1 MKRILSVLLCAILLV
16 AFVAGIF
23 ALWSLRYGKSN
34 SDDPA
39 SAGQPDTKGAAG
51 NAASAPAD
59 AASASGKKDEKEPDN
74 APIVTVSLYKN
85 GFCFVTREIPVRDWS
100 EPLTLTRS
108 IAPRHGTLWFV
119 PAETTLRR
127 TSRER
132 TVTQDPAP
140 APKKND
146 APGYRP
152 DWSSMTDVFEWQEVT
167 IRLKEGGTVSG
178 RVVGN
183 QKPLPPEPPK
193 ENDPSEL
200 LIMDELSSYR
210 AASSSS
216 RNLSSSSYSPSV
228 PVKSSFGAAF
238 LTLQTEDGRFVS
250 VRQSDVVEI
259 DAKSLYEGP
268 APVTP
273 APRTTKV
280 VEDVQIV
287 EAPKDHSGPVSIHYL
302 TEGITWSPF
311 YNLILSDKPGTVPD
325 ADGVLTINA
334 AATVMNNY
342 SDFEN
347 AEVELISG
355 FPSLDFA
362 SVVGAVAKKL
372 PLTTFLSS
380 LANPK
385 NGTPNYLQNSGVMG
399 QGGVMSQSVLSNSAR
414 PVREIFKEDDLDEMP
429 SAPSKWSASAGL
441 EDIQYKSVGKLSMK
455 KGDAVYLPI
464 ATKETPFEY
473 VTTWS
478 APMAEPYSYGF
489 KTSDTNVWSTVRFKN
504 PFDFALTTAPYEIF
518 RDGKVLGQS
527 TGAWF
532 GAGETASV
540 KITRAMAVSC
550 SMSYSETGNRDRV
563 FTVRRPNM
571 SDLNY
576 RHPDVTAELTLTN
589 ISDKPVK
596 MVVDSVFYGELLT
609 AEENPTKVRQMS
621 ERSLNNKYK
630 LVWTLTLPANTK
642 KTISYTYSTV
652 KEQ

>member
-1 MKRILSVLLCAILLV
+1 MKKVLLFAVILIAVL
-16 AFVAGIF
+16 AGVF
-23 ALWSLRYGKSN
+23 AYFTLCRGKSCF
-34 SDDPA
+34 A
-39 SAGQPDTKGAAG
+39 STCAGQTESADATA
-51 NAASAPAD
+51 NDVSAPTAVT
-59 AASASGKKDEKEPDN
+59 SEKKEEKEPDN
-74 APIVTVSLYKN
+74 APIVEVCLYKN
-85 GFCFVTREIPVRDWS
+85 GFCFVTREIAPRDWS
-100 EPLTLTRS
+100 EPLVLTRS
-108 IAPRHGTLWFV
+108 IAPRHGTLWFF
-119 PAETTLRR
+119 PAATTLRR

-167 IRLKEGGTVSG
+167 VKLKEGGTISG

-183 QKPLPPEPPK
+183 QKPLPPDQAK

-200 LIMDELSSYR
+200 IIMDELSSYR
-210 AASSSS
+210 AASSS
-216 RNLSSSSYSPSV
+216 RNFSSSYSPSA

-238 LTLQTEDGRFVS
+238 LTIQTADGRFVA

-259 DAKSLYEGP
+259 DAKSMYEGP

-280 VEDVQIV
+280 TEDVQIV
-287 EAPKDHSGPVSIHYL
+287 EAPKDHSGPVQMHYL

-311 YNLILSDKPGTVPD
+311 YNLILSDNHGTDPD
-325 ADGVLTINA
+325 TDGELTINA
-334 AATVMNNY
+334 AATIMNNY
-342 SDFEN
+342 GDFEN
-347 AEVELISG
+347 AGVELISG
-355 FPSLDFA
+355 FPSLEFA

-385 NGTPNYLQNSGVMG
+385 NGTPNYLQNGVMG

-414 PVREIFKEDDLDEMP
+414 PVREIFRDDDMEP
-429 SAPSKWSASAGL
+429 AAAPSKWSASGL

-455 KGDAVYLPI
+455 KGDVVYLPI
-464 ATKETPFEY
+464 ATKTAAFQY

-478 APMAEPYSYGF
+478 APMAEPYSYGS
-489 KTSDTNVWSTVRFKN
+489 KTADTNVWSTIRFRN

-532 GAGETASV
+532 GAGEAASV
-540 KITRAMAVSC
+540 KITHALAVSC
-550 SMSYSETGNRDRV
+550 SMSYSETGNRDRI
-563 FTVRRPNM
+563 FTVSRPYAT
-571 SDLNY
+571 DLRY

-589 ISDKPVK
+589 ISDKPVR
-596 MVVDSVFYGELLT
+596 MVIDSVFYGELLN
-609 AEENPTKVRQMS
+609 AEENPEKFKQMS
-621 ERSLNNKYK
+621 EHSLNNKYK

-642 KTISYTYSTV
+642 KTISYTYSTI

>member
-1 MKRILSVLLCAILLV
+1 MKKILLSAAILV
-16 AFVAGIF
+16 ALAAGVFAFLGFV
-23 ALWSLRYGKSN
+23 RGKSGSN
-34 SDDPA
+34 RPGAGLRDTA
-39 SAGQPDTKGAAG
+39 NANGNAVSAGT
-51 NAASAPAD
+51 NASVEE
-59 AASASGKKDEKEPDN
+59 KEKKEPDN
-74 APIVTVSLYKN
+74 APIVKVSLYKN
-85 GFCFVTREIPVRDWS
+85 GFCFVTREIAPRNWS

-108 IAPRHGTLWFV
+108 IAPRHGTLWFS

-167 IRLKEGGTVSG
+167 IKLKEGGTISG

-183 QKPLPPEPPK
+183 QKPLPPEPSK

-200 LIMDELSSYR
+200 ILMDELSSYR
-210 AASSSS
+210 PASSS
-216 RNLSSSSYSPSV
+216 RNFASSSYSPSV
-228 PVKSSFGAAF
+228 PAKSAFGAAF
-238 LTLQTEDGRFVS
+238 LTIQTEDGRFVA

-259 DAKSLYEGP
+259 NAKSLYEGP

-287 EAPKDHSGPVSIHYL
+287 EAPKDHSGSVRMHYL

-311 YNLILSDKPGTVPD
+311 YDLILCDGTEKEET
-325 ADGVLTINA
+325 GGQLTINA
-334 AATVMNNY
+334 AATIMNSY

-362 SVVGAVAKKL
+362 SVIGAVAKKL
-372 PLTTFLSS
+372 PLTTFLTS

-385 NGTPNYLQNSGVMG
+385 NGTPSYLQNSGVMS
-399 QGGVMSQSVLSNSAR
+399 QGGVMSQSVMSNSAR
-414 PVREIFKEDDLDEMP
+414 PVRELFKDDDLDEMP
-429 SAPSKWSASAGL
+429 ATPSKWSASGL

-455 KGDAVYLPI
+455 KGDVLYVPI
-464 ATKETPFEY
+464 ATKTAPFEY

-478 APMAEPYSYGF
+478 APMAEPYAYGF
-489 KTSDTNVWSTVRFKN
+489 KTADTNVWSTVRFKN
-504 PFDFALTTAPYEIF
+504 PFDFALTTAPYEIV

-550 SMSYSETGNRDRV
+550 SFSYSETGNRDRIFSV
-563 FTVRRPNM
+563 SRPNL
-571 SDLNY
+571 SDLRY

-596 MVVDSVFYGELLT
+596 MVIDSVFYGELLN
-609 AEENPTKVRQMS
+609 AEENPTKVKQMS

-630 LVWTLTLPANTK
+630 LVWTLSLPANTK

>member
-1 MKRILSVLLCAILLV
+1 MKRILSILLSAIV
-16 AFVAGIF
+16 LIAFVAGVF
-23 ALWSLRYGKSN
+23 ALCSLRYGKSN
-34 SDDPA
+34 SGDPA
-39 SAGQPDTKGAAG
+39 SAGQSEAKGADG
-51 NAASAPAD
+51 NAVSASA
-59 AASASGKKDEKEPDN
+59 AAVSGKKEEKEPDN

-85 GFCFVTREIPVRDWS
+85 GFCFVAREIAPRDWS

-108 IAPRHGTLWFV
+108 IAPRHGTLWFI
-119 PAETTLRR
+119 PAETTLHR

-167 IRLKEGGTVSG
+167 IKLKEGGTVSG

-193 ENDPSEL
+193 EDDPSEL
-200 LIMDELSSYR
+200 LVMDEFSSFR
-210 AASSSS
+210 SAASSSS
-216 RNLSSSSYSPSV
+216 RNFSSSYSPSV

-238 LTLQTEDGRFVS
+238 LTLQTADGGFVA

-268 APVTP
+268 APVSP
-273 APRTTKV
+273 APRTAKV

-287 EAPKDHSGPVSIHYL
+287 VAPKDHSGPVGIHYL

-311 YNLILSDKPGTVPD
+311 YNLILSDKPGAAPD

-334 AATVMNNY
+334 AATLMNNY

-372 PLTTFLSS
+372 PMTTFLSS

-414 PVREIFKEDDLDEMP
+414 PVRELFNEDDLDEMP
-429 SAPSKWSASAGL
+429 AAPSKWSASGL

-464 ATKETPFEY
+464 ATQTAPFEY

-489 KTSDTNVWSTVRFKN
+489 KTSDTNVWSTVRFRN

-540 KITRAMAVSC
+540 RITRAMAVSC

-563 FTVRRPNM
+563 FTVSRPNA
-571 SDLNY
+571 SDLRY

-596 MVVDSVFYGELLT
+596 MVIDSVFYGELLN

>member
-1 MKRILSVLLCAILLV
+1 
-16 AFVAGIF
+16 
-23 ALWSLRYGKSN
+23 
-34 SDDPA
+34 
-39 SAGQPDTKGAAG
+39 
-51 NAASAPAD
+51 
-59 AASASGKKDEKEPDN
+59 
-74 APIVTVSLYKN
+74 
-85 GFCFVTREIPVRDWS
+85 
-100 EPLTLTRS
+100 
-108 IAPRHGTLWFV
+108 
-119 PAETTLRR
+119 
-127 TSRER
+127 
-132 TVTQDPAP
+132 
-140 APKKND
+140 
-146 APGYRP
+146 
-152 DWSSMTDVFEWQEVT
+152 
-167 IRLKEGGTVSG
+167 
-178 RVVGN
+178 
-183 QKPLPPEPPK
+183 
-193 ENDPSEL
+193 
-200 LIMDELSSYR
+200 MDELSSYR
-210 AASSSS
+210 PAASS
-216 RNLSSSSYSPSV
+216 RNFSSSYSPSM

-238 LTLQTEDGRFVS
+238 LTLQTEDGRFVA

-268 APVTP
+268 EPVAP
-273 APRTTKV
+273 APRTSKV

-287 EAPKDHSGPVSIHYL
+287 EAPKDHSGPVRMFYL

-311 YNLILSDKPGTVPD
+311 YNLILSDKTGNDPD
-325 ADGVLTINA
+325 ADGKLTINA
-334 AATVMNNY
+334 AATLMNNY

-347 AEVELISG
+347 AEVQLISG

-372 PLTTFLSS
+372 PMNTFLSS

-385 NGTPNYLQNSGVMG
+385 GGTPNYLQNSGVMG

-414 PVREIFKEDDLDEMP
+414 PVRELFKEDDMDEM
-429 SAPSKWSASAGL
+429 SATPSKWSSSGL

-455 KGDAVYLPI
+455 KGDALYVPI
-464 ATKETPFEY
+464 ASKDTTFQY

-489 KTSDTNVWSTVRFKN
+489 KTSDTNVWSTVRFRN

-550 SMSYSETGNRDRV
+550 SFSYSETGNRDRV
-563 FTVRRPNM
+563 FTVSRPNA
-571 SDLNY
+571 SDLRY
-576 RHPDVTAELTLTN
+576 RYPDVTAELTLTN
-589 ISDKPVK
+589 ISDKPVR
-596 MVVDSVFYGELLT
+596 MVVDSVFYGELLE
-609 AEENPTKVRQMS
+609 AEENPTKVKQMS

-642 KTISYTYSTV
+642 KTISYTYSTI

>member
-1 MKRILSVLLCAILLV
+1 MKRILSILLSAIV
-16 AFVAGIF
+16 LIVFVAGIF
-23 ALWSLRYGKSN
+23 ALCSLHWGKSC

-39 SAGQPDTKGAAG
+39 SAGQPEAKGADG
-51 NAASAPAD
+51 NAVSASVA
-59 AASASGKKDEKEPDN
+59 AASTSGKKEEKEPDN

-85 GFCFVTREIPVRDWS
+85 GFCLVAREIAPRDWS

-108 IAPRHGTLWFV
+108 IAPRHGTLWFT
-119 PAETTLRR
+119 PAETMLRR

-132 TVTQDPAP
+132 IVTQDPAP
-140 APKKND
+140 VPKKND

-167 IRLKEGGTVSG
+167 IKLKEGGTVSG

-193 ENDPSEL
+193 EDDPSEL
-200 LIMDELSSYR
+200 LIMDELSSFR
-210 AASSSS
+210 SAASSSS
-216 RNLSSSSYSPSV
+216 RNYSSSYSSSV

-238 LTLQTEDGRFVS
+238 LTLQTADGGFVA

-268 APVTP
+268 APVAP
-273 APRTTKV
+273 APRTAKV

-287 EAPKDHSGPVSIHYL
+287 EAPKDHSGPVWIHYL

-311 YNLILSDKPGTVPD
+311 YNLILSDKPGAAPD

-347 AEVELISG
+347 AEIELISG

-372 PLTTFLSS
+372 PMTTFLSS

-385 NGTPNYLQNSGVMG
+385 NGTPNYLQNGVMG

-414 PVREIFKEDDLDEMP
+414 PVRELFNNDDMDEMP
-429 SAPSKWSASAGL
+429 AAPSKWSASGL

-455 KGDAVYLPI
+455 KGDAVYIPI
-464 ATKETPFEY
+464 ATQTAPFEY

-489 KTSDTNVWSTVRFKN
+489 KTSDTNVWSTVRFRN

-540 KITRAMAVSC
+540 RITRAMAVSC

-563 FTVRRPNM
+563 FTVSRPNA
-571 SDLNY
+571 SDLRY

-596 MVVDSVFYGELLT
+596 MVIDSVFYGELLN

-642 KTISYTYSTV
+642 KTISYTYSTI

>member
-1 MKRILSVLLCAILLV
+1 MKRILSILLSAIV
-16 AFVAGIF
+16 LIVFVAGIF
-23 ALWSLRYGKSN
+23 ALWSLHRGKSN
-34 SDDPA
+34 SGDPA
-39 SAGQPDTKGAAG
+39 SAGQQEAKDADG
-51 NAASAPAD
+51 NAVSASTA
-59 AASASGKKDEKEPDN
+59 AASVSGKKDEKEPDN
-74 APIVTVSLYKN
+74 APIVSVALYKN
-85 GFCFVTREIPVRDWS
+85 GFCFVNREIAPRDWS

-108 IAPRHGTLWFV
+108 IAPRHGTLWFT
-119 PAETTLRR
+119 PAETVLRR

-183 QKPLPPEPPK
+183 QKPLPPEPRQ
-193 ENDPSEL
+193 EDDPSEL
-200 LIMDELSSYR
+200 LIMDELSSFR
-210 AASSSS
+210 SAASSSS
-216 RNLSSSSYSPSV
+216 RNFSSSYSPSM

-238 LTLQTEDGRFVS
+238 LTLQTEDGRFVA

-268 APVTP
+268 APVAP

-287 EAPKDHSGPVSIHYL
+287 EAPKGHSGPVRIHYL

-311 YNLILSDKPGTVPD
+311 YNLILSDKPGAAPD

-347 AEVELISG
+347 AEIELISG

-385 NGTPNYLQNSGVMG
+385 SGTPNYLQNSGVMG
-399 QGGVMSQSVLSNSAR
+399 QGGVMSQSILSNSAR

-464 ATKETPFEY
+464 ATQTAPFEY

-489 KTSDTNVWSTVRFKN
+489 KTSDTNVWSTVRFRN

-563 FTVRRPNM
+563 FTVSRPNA
-571 SDLNY
+571 SDLRY

-596 MVVDSVFYGELLT
+596 MVIDSVFYGELLN
-609 AEENPTKVRQMS
+609 AEENPTKVKQMS

>member
-1 MKRILSVLLCAILLV
+1 MKRILSILLSAIV
-16 AFVAGIF
+16 LIVFVAGIF
-23 ALWSLRYGKSN
+23 ALCSLHWGKSC
-34 SDDPA
+34 SGDPA
-39 SAGQPDTKGAAG
+39 SAGQQEAKDADG
-51 NAASAPAD
+51 NAVSASTA
-59 AASASGKKDEKEPDN
+59 AASVSGKKDEKEPDN
-74 APIVTVSLYKN
+74 APIVSVALYKN
-85 GFCFVTREIPVRDWS
+85 GFCFVNREIAPRDWS

-108 IAPRHGTLWFV
+108 IAPRHGTLWFT

-167 IRLKEGGTVSG
+167 IKLKEGGTVSG

-183 QKPLPPEPPK
+183 QKPLPPEPSK
-193 ENDPSEL
+193 ENDPSEI
-200 LIMDELSSYR
+200 LIMDELSSFR
-210 AASSSS
+210 SAASSSS
-216 RNLSSSSYSPSV
+216 RNFSSSYSSSV

-238 LTLQTEDGRFVS
+238 LTLQTADGGFVA

-268 APVTP
+268 APVAS

-287 EAPKDHSGPVSIHYL
+287 EAPKDHSGPVWIHYL

-311 YNLILSDKPGTVPD
+311 YNLILSDKPGAAPD

-347 AEVELISG
+347 AEIELISG

-372 PLTTFLSS
+372 PMTTFLSS

-385 NGTPNYLQNSGVMG
+385 NGTPNYLQNGVMG

-414 PVREIFKEDDLDEMP
+414 PVRELFNNDDMDEMP
-429 SAPSKWSASAGL
+429 AAPSKWSASGL

-455 KGDAVYLPI
+455 KGDAVYIPI
-464 ATKETPFEY
+464 ATQTAPFEY

-489 KTSDTNVWSTVRFKN
+489 KTSDTNVWSTVRFRN

-563 FTVRRPNM
+563 FTVSRPNA
-571 SDLNY
+571 SDLRY
-576 RHPDVTAELTLTN
+576 RNPDVTAELTLTN

-596 MVVDSVFYGELLT
+596 MVIDSVFYGELLN

-642 KTISYTYSTV
+642 KTISYTYSTI

>member
-1 MKRILSVLLCAILLV
+1 MKKVLLFAVILIAVL
-16 AFVAGIF
+16 AGVF
-23 ALWSLRYGKSN
+23 AYFTLCRGKSCFGQTTC
-34 SDDPA
+34 
-39 SAGQPDTKGAAG
+39 AGQTGATDTAA
-51 NAASAPAD
+51 NDVSAPAN
-59 AASASGKKDEKEPDN
+59 ASAEAKKEKEPDN
-74 APIVTVSLYKN
+74 APIVVVSLYKN
-85 GFCFVTREIPVRDWS
+85 GFCFVEREIAPRDWS

-119 PAETTLRR
+119 PAETVLRR

-140 APKKND
+140 VPKKND

-167 IRLKEGGTVSG
+167 IKLKEGGTVSG

-183 QKPLPPEPPK
+183 QKPLPPEQAK

-200 LIMDELSSYR
+200 IIMDELSSYR
-210 AASSSS
+210 SASSSRS
-216 RNLSSSSYSPSV
+216 FASSAYSSSV

-238 LTLQTEDGRFVS
+238 LTIQTADGRFVA

-268 APVTP
+268 APVAP
-273 APRTTKV
+273 APRTSKV

-287 EAPKDHSGPVSIHYL
+287 EAPKDHSGPVQIHYL

-311 YNLILSDKPGTVPD
+311 YNLILSDKPGNAPD
-325 ADGVLTINA
+325 MDGELTINA
-334 AATVMNNY
+334 AATIMNNY
-342 SDFEN
+342 GDFEN
-347 AEVELISG
+347 AKVELISG

-372 PLTTFLSS
+372 PLTTFLTS

-385 NGTPNYLQNSGVMG
+385 NGTPNYLQNGVMG

-414 PVREIFKEDDLDEMP
+414 PVRELFKEDDMDEMP
-429 SAPSKWSASAGL
+429 ATPSKWSSSGL

-455 KGDAVYLPI
+455 KGDALYVPI
-464 ATKETPFEY
+464 ASKDTTFQY

-550 SMSYSETGNRDRV
+550 SFSYSETGNRDRV
-563 FTVRRPNM
+563 FTVSRPNAT
-571 SDLNY
+571 DLRY

-589 ISDKPVK
+589 ISDKPVR
-596 MVVDSVFYGELLT
+596 MVVDSVFYGELLD
-609 AEENPTKVRQMS
+609 AEENPTKVKQMS

-630 LVWTLTLPANTK
+630 LGWTLTPPANTK
-642 KTISYTYSTV
+642 KTISYTYSTI

>member
-1 MKRILSVLLCAILLV
+1 MKKVLLFAVILIAVL
-16 AFVAGIF
+16 AGVF
-23 ALWSLRYGKSN
+23 AYFTLCRGKSCFGQTTC
-34 SDDPA
+34 
-39 SAGQPDTKGAAG
+39 AGQTGATDTAA
-51 NAASAPAD
+51 NDVSAPAN
-59 AASASGKKDEKEPDN
+59 ASAEAKKEKEPDN
-74 APIVTVSLYKN
+74 APIVVVSLYKN
-85 GFCFVTREIPVRDWS
+85 GFCFVEREIAPRDWS

-119 PAETTLRR
+119 PAETVLRR

-140 APKKND
+140 VPKKND

-167 IRLKEGGTVSG
+167 IKLKEGGTVSG

-183 QKPLPPEPPK
+183 QKPLPPEQAK

-200 LIMDELSSYR
+200 IIMDELSSYR
-210 AASSSS
+210 SASSSRS
-216 RNLSSSSYSPSV
+216 FASSAYSSSV

-238 LTLQTEDGRFVS
+238 LTIQTADGRFVA

-268 APVTP
+268 APVAP
-273 APRTTKV
+273 APRTSKV

-287 EAPKDHSGPVSIHYL
+287 EAPKDHSGPVQIHYL

-311 YNLILSDKPGTVPD
+311 YNLILSDKPGNAPD
-325 ADGVLTINA
+325 MDGELTINA
-334 AATVMNNY
+334 AATIMNNY
-342 SDFEN
+342 GDFEN
-347 AEVELISG
+347 AKVELISG

-372 PLTTFLSS
+372 PLTTFLTS

-385 NGTPNYLQNSGVMG
+385 NGTPNYLQNGVMG

-414 PVREIFKEDDLDEMP
+414 PVRELFKEDDMDEMP
-429 SAPSKWSASAGL
+429 ATPSKWSSSGL

-455 KGDAVYLPI
+455 KGDALYVPI
-464 ATKETPFEY
+464 ASKDTTFQY

-550 SMSYSETGNRDRV
+550 SFSYSETGNRDRV
-563 FTVRRPNM
+563 FTVSRPNAT
-571 SDLNY
+571 DLRY

-589 ISDKPVK
+589 ISDKPVR
-596 MVVDSVFYGELLT
+596 MVVDSVFYGELLD
-609 AEENPTKVRQMS
+609 AEENPTKVKQMS

-642 KTISYTYSTV
+642 KTISYTYSTI